1 MEMRQSK
8 NQESADWLR
17 KYQMSSQTMQKT
29 VALHAKLLD
38 PHSSLNEVY
47 NEKLQQH
54 R

>member
-1 MEMRQSK
+1 MEMRESK

-17 KYQMSSQTMQKT
+17 KYQMRSQAMKNT
-29 VALHAKLLD
+29 VTLHAKLLD
-38 PHSSLNEVY
+38 PHGSLNKVY